1 MIHKNTIFATIIY
14 TVIAMKGNA
23 SYLMKFLD
31 GSQKRF
37 IIPVYQRNYD
47 WKKENCKQLFD
58 DLVNVIKERKESHFF
73 GSIVSYAHSR
83 DEVVLI
89 DGQQRITTV
98 SLILIAMVNALKKGV
113 VITEDSTL
121 RLRLE
126 DFLVDKYDKTERKVR
141 LKPFRDD
148 CIAFDRLIYSEDADY
163 VQESKVTL
171 NYRYFYDRIVNYK
184 ELTVDELFRAINSLE
199 IIDIELEPQH
209 GDNPQLIFESLNS
222 TGLDLTESDKIR
234 NFVLMNLT
242 PEVQEDYYDK
252 YWNKI
257 EKCSRDELDMFV
269 RNYLTIKQRT
279 IPTLKGIY
287 PAFKSYTKIKSDIES
302 VLQDMLVYAY
312 AYKDIVS
319 FDVGDEGANEAAKRL
334 DLLDMTVAY
343 PFLMAF
349 LAYAKETGLSGSE
362 IYNVFSCVE
371 TFIFRRLMCDLP
383 TNALNKIFATLHDSV
398 LKNKKETDTYSS
410 VMIYLLENRKLS
422 GAFPKDDEFLNGF
435 TTKNIYSMRAK
446 NKEYIFER
454 LENGSSKEKNDVV
467 GNIEN
472 GTLTIEHI
480 MPQTLSTAWKQ
491 ALGENWEA
499 IQERWLHTISNLTL
513 TGYNSNYSNR
523 PFEEKKTMK
532 NGFLESR
539 VYLNHYIAQFD
550 KWGEEELEQRKAK
563 LSEMALELWAYP
575 TTSFVP
581 VQQEDEMVFLSED
594 NGVATNRD
602 IQFFVFRDERQDAT
616 TWSDMMMEMTSKL
629 FALNPSILYQEA
641 CNKKNV
647 WFDTKPIKGYRKLAE
662 GLYFCP
668 TSSTWTKMSILKN
681 LFKLYG
687 LEEDDLSFGLLPKK
701 EDVSEIEEEGHPS
714 RYGKRKAFWT
724 GFISYCE
731 DHNGVFV
738 NIAPV
743 TANWINKSLKTP
755 YSININAVIG
765 FEYGRVEIYINSK
778 DKELNKRVFDYLY
791 NRRDAIEQEY
801 GSPLVWERLSEKRAS
816 RVKDERAFRTFD
828 MDDNTPEFCFMNE
841 AGVKMFEVFQKYL
854 LEM

>member
-1 MIHKNTIFATIIY
+1 
-14 TVIAMKGNA
+14 
-23 SYLMKFLD
+23 MKFLD

-58 DLVNVIKERKESHFF
+58 DLVNVIMEGKESHFF

-113 VITEDSTL
+113 VVTEDSTL

-148 CIAFDRLIYSEDADY
+148 CVAFDRLIYNEESDY
-163 VQESKVTL
+163 IGDSKVTV
-171 NYRYFYDRIVNYK
+171 NYRYFYDRIVNFK
-184 ELTVDELFRAINSLE
+184 ELTVDELFKAINSLE

-234 NFVLMNLT
+234 NYVLMNLT
-242 PEVQEDYYDK
+242 PDVQEDYYDK

-287 PAFKSYTKIKSDIES
+287 PAFKSYTKIKGDIES

-319 FDVGDEGANEAAKRL
+319 FNVGDEDANEAAKRL

-349 LAYAKETGLSGSE
+349 LAYAKETGLGGSE

-398 LKNKKETDTYSS
+398 LKNKKEDDTYSS
-410 VMIYLLENRKLS
+410 VMIYLLENRKFS

-467 GNIEN
+467 GNIESGN
-472 GTLTIEHI
+472 LTIEHI

-491 ALGENWEA
+491 ALGENWED

-563 LSEMALELWAYP
+563 LSEKALSIWAYP
-575 TTSFVP
+575 STTFVP
-581 VQQEDEMVFLSED
+581 AQQEDDVVSLSED
-594 NGVATNRD
+594 NGVATYRD
-602 IQFFVFRDERQDAT
+602 IQYFIFKEERQDVSL
-616 TWSDMMMEMTSKL
+616 WSDMMMEMMNKL
-629 FALNPSILYQEA
+629 FIINPAILYQEA
-641 CNKKNV
+641 FNKKNV
-647 WFDTKPIKGYRKLAE
+647 WFETTAASKNYRKIAE

-668 TSSTWTKMSILKN
+668 ASSTWTKMSILKN

-687 LEEDDLSFGLLPKK
+687 IEEDELSFGLLPKK
-701 EDVSEIEEEGHPS
+701 ED
-714 RYGKRKAFWT
+714 
-724 GFISYCE
+724 
-731 DHNGVFV
+731 
-738 NIAPV
+738 
-743 TANWINKSLKTP
+743 
-755 YSININAVIG
+755 
-765 FEYGRVEIYINSK
+765 SK
-778 DKELNKRVFDYLY
+778 
-791 NRRDAIEQEY
+791 
-801 GSPLVWERLSEKRAS
+801 
-816 RVKDERAFRTFD
+816 
-828 MDDNTPEFCFMNE
+828 
-841 AGVKMFEVFQKYL
+841 
-854 LEM
+854 